1 MCFFPYV
8 FNNFIIHIRICLRS
22 KMVFLRKIPV
32 KSLVRNKNLG
42 ISRKVNIICISKHT
56 EM

>member
-1 MCFFPYV
+1 
-8 FNNFIIHIRICLRS
+8 
-22 KMVFLRKIPV
+22 MVFLRKIPV